1 MDLFGVIFVY
11 WQMSDKGQLLMING
25 YTWNR
30 FVLYFGL
37 DPPKTRRFPIKTKDD
52 SGSRYLEY
60 SSNFIL
66 KLFGRSV
73 LCVLLLDLGS

>member
-1 MDLFGVIFVY
+1 MGIPGTGLSSI
-11 WQMSDKGQLLMING
+11 
-25 YTWNR
+25 
-30 FVLYFGL
+30 FGL